1 MLTHLNKIVNNIES
15 KLIVESFESQVIK
28 DLGIDRTQAQRMEQ
42 MAENPEI
49 VHKAIQEAR
58 ANDDIVSRSFVLGKI
73 KQEKKKVEVE
83 QAKKKIADEYK
94 KDEMKAV
101 IHVGDCFSY
110 TPKEKYKL
118 LLTDP
123 PYSTD
128 VANIDGFAKSWL
140 PKALDNVRDDGFAY
154 VFIGAY
160 PNELKAYLNIDPPSH
175 MELVQ
180 VLVWS
185 YKNTLGNNPKDRY
198 KQNYQACL
206 FYRGKNAPAL
216 DCPMTNE
223 QWAVQEI
230 NAPDGRQGDRFH
242 AWQKPME
249 IAERF
254 IRHSTKAGDMVFD
267 PFACTGT
274 FLLAAAKLGRKSFG
288 IEINPENAEIAIK
301 RGCIYG

>member
-1 MLTHLNKIVNNIES
+1 
-15 KLIVESFESQVIK
+15 
-28 DLGIDRTQAQRMEQ
+28 
-42 MAENPEI
+42 
-49 VHKAIQEAR
+49 
-58 ANDDIVSRSFVLGKI
+58 
-73 KQEKKKVEVE
+73 
-83 QAKKKIADEYK
+83 
-94 KDEMKAV
+94 
-101 IHVGDCFSY
+101 
-110 TPKEKYKL
+110 
-118 LLTDP
+118 
-123 PYSTD
+123 
-128 VANIDGFAKSWL
+128 
-140 PKALDNVRDDGFAY
+140 
-154 VFIGAY
+154 
-160 PNELKAYLNIDPPSH
+160 

-198 KQNYQACL
+198 KQNYQVCL

-216 DCPMTNE
+216 DCPLTNE

-288 IEINPENAEIAIK
+288 IEINPQNAEIAIN
-301 RGCIYG
+301 RGCVYG